1 MIRKCSCRRIFIAM
15 LIALTLLLG
24 ACAGLP
30 QRSAV
35 TVVPKTN
42 IPSGGVVLD
51 AKGPSAGATPEELI
65 QGFLR
70 AASAGTSDDYRV
82 AREYLTPEAAKR
94 WKPAKS
100 VSIFS
105 DSDSIEYSRTPTG
118 AVVASVPA
126 LANLDAKGRYTSAVQ
141 GSTISQKFSL
151 IIDADGQWRISE
163 LDDSVLMVQT
173 LFTSLYVRSPLYFLN
188 TASSSFVPDVRWYPR
203 SRALAMMS
211 EALISAPSEWLSKVA
226 HSVFT
231 STDGKTDLSVS
242 IEGGVA
248 RVNLP
253 AEAASLKQQD
263 LGFLQAQFTKT
274 FVGSGLVQDVH
285 LLAGG
290 APLEIP
296 SVPDVQAY
304 PYATVPALAIQNGE
318 LVSIREGKSA
328 VLQPAGVF
336 DAEDFSFLAVDYSMP
351 AQWAVGE
358 DSGRSALTRLNTS
371 NGQLHTLLEGR
382 NLARPSIDQAGW
394 LWTADADSPGV
405 LLAMNLQSEQVLKFN
420 VPDFADSTIDRIAV
434 SRENSRIVVV
444 AKSNSATRMALYGA
458 VRDDSGTPLAVGEPL
473 WFGQNFTDVRD
484 IAWVSELR
492 MLVLGS
498 VGRDGAQGL
507 FTLDIGGL
515 SEPVTGVSSVVAL
528 TAGRSLDSALVMG
541 SDGTV
546 KGYFGSAWSNVATGV
561 TAIAFPG

>member
-1 MIRKCSCRRIFIAM
+1 
-15 LIALTLLLG
+15 
-24 ACAGLP
+24 
-30 QRSAV
+30 
-35 TVVPKTN
+35 
-42 IPSGGVVLD
+42 
-51 AKGPSAGATPEELI
+51 
-65 QGFLR
+65 
-70 AASAGTSDDYRV
+70 
-82 AREYLTPEAAKR
+82 
-94 WKPAKS
+94 
-100 VSIFS
+100 
-105 DSDSIEYSRTPTG
+105 
-118 AVVASVPA
+118 
-126 LANLDAKGRYTSAVQ
+126 
-141 GSTISQKFSL
+141 
-151 IIDADGQWRISE
+151 
-163 LDDSVLMVQT
+163 
-173 LFTSLYVRSPLYFLN
+173 
-188 TASSSFVPDVRWYPR
+188 
-203 SRALAMMS
+203 
-211 EALISAPSEWLSKVA
+211 
-226 HSVFT
+226 
-231 STDGKTDLSVS
+231 
-242 IEGGVA
+242 
-248 RVNLP
+248 
-253 AEAASLKQQD
+253 
-263 LGFLQAQFTKT
+263 
-274 FVGSGLVQDVH
+274 
-285 LLAGG
+285 
-290 APLEIP
+290 
-296 SVPDVQAY
+296 
-304 PYATVPALAIQNGE
+304 
-318 LVSIREGKSA
+318 
-328 VLQPAGVF
+328 
-336 DAEDFSFLAVDYSMP
+336 MP

-444 AKSNSATRMALYGA
+444 AKSNSATRMAVYGA